1 MATNNEKR
9 PTRTPPA
16 PKGPIQELFAPGA
29 PLITTKAQLKQKF
42 SSLDLFDVFLAV
54 LFNHHSSAD
63 RIVQLETKVGEL
75 EDKLALQEERMSALE
90 GDIQE
95 LKRTQSVAP
104 PQTSDSDSQ
113 LADRVLRQ
121 EAYSG
126 RNTIILAGLQ
136 DSDAETT
143 EQLERKVVGLFQK
156 ADPTITSQDIGIVHR
171 NGKKKTG
178 PRSVTCVLTRAS
190 KKDGL
195 MRKQSR
201 QKIKAAD
208 KVGLYHR
215 MSEGLRKR
223 KSELEQLPN
232 VDWVAFSGH
241 RLFTVCV
248 KNGDSSV
255 YLKNILRASDMTKQT
270 AADEN

>member
-90 GDIQE
+90 EDIQE
-95 LKRTQSVAP
+95 LKRTHSVAP

-156 ADPTITSQDIGIVHR
+156 ADPTITSQDIGITYIATVR
-171 NGKKKTG
+171 
-178 PRSVTCVLTRAS
+178 R
-190 KKDGL
+190 
-195 MRKQSR
+195 
-201 QKIKAAD
+201 
-208 KVGLYHR
+208 
-215 MSEGLRKR
+215 
-223 KSELEQLPN
+223 
-232 VDWVAFSGH
+232 
-241 RLFTVCV
+241 RL
-248 KNGDSSV
+248 D
-255 YLKNILRASDMTKQT
+255 LAL
-270 AADEN
+270 